1 MLEMYPRKTNPN
13 NKDKWATNRYKGN
26 IVSFYLSL
34 HSFPYD
40 MMKFRSKPMN
50 YWFGFGDLLYLI
62 VMCKYEDLRYDGVL
76 NHYGDEYGDED
87 DNDDYDE
94 YEDDCEDEY
103 DGECYVWE

>member
-1 MLEMYPRKTNPN
+1 
-13 NKDKWATNRYKGN
+13 
-26 IVSFYLSL
+26 
-34 HSFPYD
+34 
-40 MMKFRSKPMN
+40 MMKFRSKPMD

-62 VMCKYEDLRYDGVL
+62 VMCEYEDLRDDGVL

-94 YEDDCEDEY
+94 DENEDEDEYEDDCEDEY